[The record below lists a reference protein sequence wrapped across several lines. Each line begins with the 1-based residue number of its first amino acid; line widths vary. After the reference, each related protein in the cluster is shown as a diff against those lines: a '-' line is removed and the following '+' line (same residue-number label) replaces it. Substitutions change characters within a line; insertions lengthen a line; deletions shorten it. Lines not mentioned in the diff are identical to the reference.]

1 MGLSIDECYPAREAA
16 SSQFVD
22 RAYSR
27 DRGTDDEHAISHG
40 FLFSRTRRRTSSQRL
55 DDEGVSDLSPK
66 RVSSDDGIEIFPDV
80 VDPPVADREAKHIFV
95 AIWPPVRQNHVAPL
109 LDEHPAAI
117 TRDGKLH
124 FVRAQA
130 FGAIGGGC
138 HPEID
143 HFRCPH
149 IAAEPSRLG

>member
-1 MGLSIDECYPAREAA
+1 MGLSIDEFYPAREAA

-40 FLFSRTRRRTSSQRL
+40 FLFSHTGRRTNSQRL

-66 RVSSDDGIEIFPDV
+66 RVSRDDGIEIFPDV
-80 VDPPVADREAKHIFV
+80 ADPPIADREAKHVFI
-95 AIWPPVRQNHVAPL
+95 AIRAAVGHHYVAPL
-109 LDEHPAAI
+109 FDEHPTAI

-124 FVRAQA
+124 FVRAQV
-130 FGAIGGGC
+130 FEAIGGRC

-143 HFRCPH
+143 DFGCP
-149 IAAEPSRLG
+149 